1 MEILE
6 PIEKSDWATSIV
18 PVLKPD
24 GSVRICAYFKVTLNP
39 VLEDID
45 YPLPRMEDIFAKLS
59 DGKFFFRKLTCLQH
73 IYICSPKHGL
83 PVLNAT
89 SLLHYAIFL
98 SGFDY
103 NIKYQ
108 ETKKQGNTDAL
119 SRLPLKVTSDVLDD
133 IADVFEIGQIE
144 AMPVIAGNLARIMKV
159 DLELKPLYETLL
171 TEIQ

>member
-1 MEILE
+1 MGIFE
-6 PIEKSDWATSIV
+6 PIEKSDWATPVV
-18 PVLKPD
+18 PVIKPD
-24 GSVRICAYFKVTLNP
+24 GSVRICAYFKVILNP

-45 YPLPRMEDIFAKLS
+45 YPLPRMEDMFAKLS
-59 DGKFFFRKLTCLQH
+59 NGKFFSKIDL
-73 IYICSPKHGL
+73 SPAYLHMPKQGL

-89 SLLHYAIFL
+89 RLLDYAIFL

-108 ETKKQGNTDAL
+108 ETKKQGNADAL
-119 SRLPLKVTSDVLDD
+119 SRLPLKVTSGVLAD

-144 AMPVIAGNLARIMKV
+144 TMPVTTRNLARILKV
-159 DLELKPLYETLL
+159 DLELKPLYEKLL

>member
-6 PIEKSDWATSIV
+6 PIEKSDWITPVV
-18 PVLKPD
+18 PVIKPD
-24 GSVRICAYFKVTLNP
+24 GSVRICGDFKVTLNP

-45 YPLPRMEDIFAKLS
+45 YPLPRMEDIFAKFQMGS
-59 DGKFFFRKLTCLQH
+59 CFRKLNCLQH
-73 IYICSPKHGL
+73 IYIWSPKRGL

-89 SLLHYAIFL
+89 RLLHYAIFL

-119 SRLPLKVTSDVLDD
+119 SRLPLKVTSDVLVD
-133 IADVFEIGQIE
+133 IADVFEIAQIE
-144 AMPVIAGNLARIMKV
+144 TMPVTARNLDRILKV
-159 DLELKPLYETLL
+159 DLELNPLYEKLL

>member
-1 MEILE
+1 MGILE
-6 PIEKSDWATSIV
+6 PIEKSDWTTPVV
-18 PVLKPD
+18 PVIKPD

-45 YPLPRMEDIFAKLS
+45 FPLPRMEDIFVKLS
-59 DGKFFFRKLTCLQH
+59 DGKCFRKLNCLKD
-73 IYICSPKHGL
+73 IDIW
-83 PVLNAT
+83 
-89 SLLHYAIFL
+89 

-119 SRLPLKVTSDVLDD
+119 SRLPLKVTSDVLVD
-133 IADVFEIGQIE
+133 IADVFEIAQIE
-144 AMPVIAGNLARIMKV
+144 TMPVTARNLDRILKV
-159 DLELKPLYETLL
+159 DLELNTLYEKLL

>member
-1 MEILE
+1 MGILE

-18 PVLKPD
+18 PVIKPD
-24 GSVRICAYFKVTLNP
+24 GSLRICAYFKVTLNP
-39 VLEDID
+39 VLENID

-59 DGKFFFRKLTCLQH
+59 DRKLFSKFDLSPAYLH
-73 IYICSPKHGL
+73 IPKQGL

-89 SLLHYAIFL
+89 RLLHYAIFL

-119 SRLPLKVTSDVLDD
+119 SRLPLKVTSDVLVD
-133 IADVFEIGQIE
+133 IADVFEIAQIE
-144 AMPVIAGNLARIMKV
+144 TMP
-159 DLELKPLYETLL
+159 
-171 TEIQ
+171 